1 MITLKKIE
9 TKNEEKKAL
18 KLYKT
23 AFPKEEQKPWKLLLK
38 KQKEGLYNLSIAVD
52 EENNFY
58 GLAFTIKNNN
68 VILLDFL
75 AIQPEFRGQGIGSKI
90 LKLLQENKNKEE
102 KIVIEIEDTTS
113 TTTMNLLERIKRKD
127 FYIKNNMIDNKYKI
141 SLFNCPF
148 EILSFGENVSFEEYF
163 KVLEL
168 LYGNKK
174 ASKYVKFLG

>member
-58 GLAFTIKNNN
+58 
-68 VILLDFL
+68 D
-75 AIQPEFRGQGIGSKI
+75 
-90 LKLLQENKNKEE
+90 E
-102 KIVIEIEDTTS
+102 KIVIPKIE
-113 TTTMNLLERIKRKD
+113 E
-127 FYIKNNMIDNKYKI
+127 YIKPILTIIPLQLIAYNVAKLKGCNIDKPKNLAK
-141 SLFNCPF
+141 SVTV
-148 EILSFGENVSFEEYF
+148 E
-163 KVLEL
+163 
-168 LYGNKK
+168 
-174 ASKYVKFLG
+174 